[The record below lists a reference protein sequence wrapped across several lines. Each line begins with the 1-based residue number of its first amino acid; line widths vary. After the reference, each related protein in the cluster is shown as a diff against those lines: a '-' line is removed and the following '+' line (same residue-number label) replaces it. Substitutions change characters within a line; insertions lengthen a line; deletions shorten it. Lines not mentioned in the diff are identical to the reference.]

1 MMAPNST
8 APVRSGNPIQRDIEA
23 PFHSLHHEINRLFGE
38 VFLHG
43 HLHRQSHLSGDR
55 QGPFMP
61 SINVSETDGEMRISA
76 DLPGVRAEDIDVTL
90 VDDILT
96 IRAEKTLDRADD
108 KESFHI
114 LERSHGT
121 LLRTLRLPY
130 SVDTDKMK
138 ADFDNGVLI
147 VALPINRDKERARR
161 IPVQVAAQGGAP
173 TTPDRNKAGAAAP
186 EEAYNAN
193 PKPKAS

>member
-1 MMAPNST
+1 MAPNST
-8 APVRSGNPIQRDIEA
+8 GPVRSGVLIQRDIEA

-43 HLHRQSHLSGDR
+43 RLHHQSRPNVDQ

-96 IRAEKTLDRADD
+96 IRAEKTPDRADD
-108 KESFHI
+108 KESFHV

-138 ADFDNGVLI
+138 ADFDNGVLT
-147 VALPINRDKERARR
+147 VTLPINREKEYVRR
-161 IPVQVAAQGGAP
+161 IPVQAAAQGGEAP
-173 TTPDRNKAGAAAP
+173 APDRNKAGAAAP
-186 EEAYNAN
+186 EVAYNAD